1 MHQLCQGIF
10 QERRWSANA
19 KPSDRTCGWEAGRY
33 VFVIIIASK
42 SHTSRQDY
50 PIILM
55 SQRVV
60 IRVSQGTNC
69 EHKLH
74 VRILHLVVCC
84 WESKLVNRCTRVSEH
99 VSYVRRMTRSSV
111 QSKGCFDRRVSNE
124 HCMLSGTVFGL
135 ACSMAG
141 SSEQISTSSNRVSLW
156 VRYQEQAEPK
166 LSCPSLSWM
175 IVFQT
180 DEESSLP
187 LKIILITT
195 C

>member
-1 MHQLCQGIF
+1 
-10 QERRWSANA
+10 
-19 KPSDRTCGWEAGRY
+19 
-33 VFVIIIASK
+33 
-42 SHTSRQDY
+42 
-50 PIILM
+50 
-55 SQRVV
+55 
-60 IRVSQGTNC
+60 
-69 EHKLH
+69 
-74 VRILHLVVCC
+74 
-84 WESKLVNRCTRVSEH
+84 
-99 VSYVRRMTRSSV
+99 MTRSSV

-195 C
+195 CWRSLAISLRLCFGTQTHEELLMITDMEDCHSAFFMLGQEAYHASCRTDASFAPDLTDIYMT